1 MKFMLI
7 LTICSQVHQNC
18 IPPTVHDVVFD
29 SHYKCATEGYQ
40 TAKDM
45 LTELGQEFVDKN
57 QVVIGF
63 KCNSS
68 SEV

>member
-1 MKFMLI
+1 MKFMLF
-7 LTICSQVHQNC
+7 LTIGSQVHQNC

-29 SHYKCATEGYQ
+29 SHYKCATTGYQ

-63 KCNSS
+63 KCNSI